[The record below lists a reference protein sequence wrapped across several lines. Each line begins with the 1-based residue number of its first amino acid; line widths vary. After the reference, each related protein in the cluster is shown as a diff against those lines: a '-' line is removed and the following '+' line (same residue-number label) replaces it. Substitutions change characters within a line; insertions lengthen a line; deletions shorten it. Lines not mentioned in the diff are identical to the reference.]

1 MQALFQA
8 DRHHPLPQN
17 LRWDPEGVK
26 AWLTRWG
33 TAALTQTQQRAIT
46 GGFPLHPRDDEDLD
60 AKAPTTLYNGAL
72 GVWLALERLQ
82 QSELLTLPPIENP
95 AIIYQA
101 LHQNYLQQPDTGVN
115 VPSWFLGESALL
127 TQLCLHPQ
135 TPTDQ
140 RQEWQD
146 LLFTQ
151 VHSNLDHPSQ
161 EILWGAPGTF
171 LAALFLWEATAE
183 KRWRELCQ
191 AHINKLWEQWTW
203 FDDYGAWLW
212 EQDLYGKKRIF
223 LGAGHGWASNLY
235 GLWRAET
242 LLSDPQYNQL
252 RERTLSG
259 VKTLA
264 ISHAE
269 SPEQTHAGAINWPA
283 LASQLSN
290 PQPAD
295 MMMQWCHG
303 APGIIC
309 ALQRADLPELDAWLY
324 KGGLSILEAG
334 AVNKGASLCHGTA
347 GNGYALLYLHQR
359 LKSKLPAHLP
369 SIQWLEHA
377 RRFGMYALQQS
388 MTAYADHGD
397 WHYSLWTGDAG
408 LACFLL
414 DCLEEHARLPG
425 IDSF

>member
-1 MQALFQA
+1 MQVLFQA
-8 DRHHPLPQN
+8 DRHHPLPQD
-17 LRWDPEGVK
+17 LRWDPEVIK
-26 AWLTRWG
+26 QWLNRWG
-33 TAALTQTQQRAIT
+33 TAALDQSQSSALR
-46 GGFPLHPRDDEDLD
+46 GCFPVHPRDAMDLESET
-60 AKAPTTLYNGAL
+60 PTTLYNGAL

-82 QSELLTLPPIENP
+82 QSELIPTRPMHDTASLYST
-95 AIIYQA
+95 
-101 LHQNYLQQPDTGVN
+101 LHQRYLQQPDSGMR

-127 TQLCLHPQ
+127 TKICLDPQ
-135 TPTDQ
+135 TPADQ
-140 RQEWQD
+140 REQWQD
-146 LLFTQ
+146 LLFAQ
-151 VHSNLDHPSQ
+151 VQSNLDHPSQ

-183 KRWRELCQ
+183 KRWRELCES
-191 AHINKLWEQWTW
+191 HVNKLWEQWTW
-203 FDDYGAWLW
+203 FDAYGAWLW
-212 EQDLYGKKRIF
+212 EQDLYGKKRIL

-235 GLWRAET
+235 GLWRAEP
-242 LLSDPQYNQL
+242 LLSDLQYNQL

-259 VKTLA
+259 IKTLA
-264 ISHAE
+264 ISHAD
-269 SPEQTHAGAINWPA
+269 SLEQTHAGAINWPG

-290 PQPAD
+290 PQPGD
-295 MMMQWCHG
+295 MLMQWCHG
-303 APGIIC
+303 APGILC

-334 AVNKGASLCHGTA
+334 AVSKGASLCHGTA

-369 SIQWLEHA
+369 PIDWLAHA

-388 MTAYADHGD
+388 IDAHAQHGD

-414 DCLEEHARLPG
+414 DCLQERARLPG
-425 IDSF
+425 IDSL

>member
-8 DRHHPLPQN
+8 DRHHPLPQE
-17 LRWDPEGVK
+17 LRWNPEAVEQ
-26 AWLTRWG
+26 WLKRWS
-33 TAALTQTQQRAIT
+33 TAALEQTQRHPT
-46 GGFPLHPRDDEDLD
+46 PGCFPVHPRDAMDLNSD
-60 AKAPTTLYNGAL
+60 TPTTLYNGAL
-72 GVWLALERLQ
+72 GVWMALERLQ
-82 QSELLTLPPIENP
+82 QSGLLPLALPPTAP
-95 AIIYQA
+95 VYQA
-101 LHQNYLQQPDTGVN
+101 LQQHYRQQPDTGVR

-127 TQLCLHPQ
+127 TRLCLHPQ
-135 TPTDQ
+135 ADAAQ
-140 RQEWQD
+140 REQWQD
-146 LLFTQ
+146 LLFAQ
-151 VHSNLDHPSQ
+151 VEENLEHPSQ

-191 AHINKLWEQWTW
+191 AHITTLWEQWTW

-212 EQDLYGKKRIF
+212 EQDLYGKKRIL

-235 GLWRAET
+235 GLWRAEP
-242 LLSDPQYNQL
+242 LLDDRQYNQL

-259 VKTLA
+259 IKSLA
-264 ISHAE
+264 LSHAE
-269 SPEQTHAGAINWPA
+269 SPEQTSAGAINWPG
-283 LASQLSN
+283 LASQLSD
-290 PQPAD
+290 PQPGD
-295 MMMQWCHG
+295 MLLQWCHG

-324 KGGLSILEAG
+324 KGGLSILAAG

-359 LKSKLPAHLP
+359 LQSKLPAHLP
-369 SIQWLEHA
+369 AIQWLDHA

-388 MTAYADHGD
+388 INAHAEHGD

-414 DCLEEHARLPG
+414 DCLQAQARLPG
-425 IDSF
+425 IDGL

>member
-1 MQALFQA
+1 MQTLFQA
-8 DRHHPLPQN
+8 DRHHPLAQD
-17 LRWDPEGVK
+17 LAWDPEYVK
-26 AWLTRWG
+26 QWLKRWG
-33 TAALTQTQQRAIT
+33 IAALEKTQQGAIA
-46 GGFPLHPRDDEDLD
+46 GCFPAHPRDTLDLD
-60 AKAPTTLYNGAL
+60 TDTPTTLYNGAL

-82 QSELLTLPPIENP
+82 SSALIPAQDNAPIYSLL
-95 AIIYQA
+95 YQR
-101 LHQNYLQQPDTGVN
+101 YLQQPDTGTKI
-115 VPSWFLGESALL
+115 PSWFLGESALL
-127 TQLCLHPQ
+127 TQICLHPH
-135 TPTDQ
+135 TSSDQ
-140 RQEWQD
+140 RQQAQD
-146 LLFTQ
+146 LLFAQ
-151 VHSNLDHPSQ
+151 VHRNLEHPSQ

-191 AHINKLWEQWTW
+191 AHIAKLWEQWSW
-203 FDDYGAWLW
+203 FDAYGAWLW

-235 GLWRAET
+235 GLWRAEP
-242 LLSDPQYNQL
+242 LLSDTQYNQL

-259 VKTLA
+259 IKTLA

-269 SPEQTHAGAINWPA
+269 SLEQTHAGAINWPG
-283 LASQLSN
+283 LASQLNN
-290 PQPAD
+290 PQPSD
-295 MMMQWCHG
+295 LLMQWCHG

-334 AVNKGASLCHGTA
+334 PLNKSASLCHGTA

-359 LKSKLPAHLP
+359 LQSKLPAHLP
-369 SIQWLEHA
+369 PLPWLDHA
-377 RRFGMYALQQS
+377 RRFGMSALQQS
-388 MTAYADHGD
+388 MKAYKEHGD

-414 DCLEEHARLPG
+414 DCLHEQARLPG
-425 IDSF
+425 IDSL

>member
-1 MQALFQA
+1 MQALFQV
-8 DRHHPLPQN
+8 DRHHTLPQD
-17 LRWDPEGVK
+17 LHWDPELVK
-26 AWLTRWG
+26 QWLTQWG
-33 TAALTQTQQRAIT
+33 AAALAQTQKNAIKDC
-46 GGFPLHPRDDEDLD
+46 FPVHPRDAMDIDSD
-60 AKAPTTLYNGAL
+60 HPTTLYNGAL

-82 QSELLTLPPIENP
+82 QRALLEKDDGTAL
-95 AIIYQA
+95 IYKA
-101 LHQNYLQQPDTGVN
+101 LHKHYLQQPDTGSK

-140 RQEWQD
+140 RQQWQD
-146 LLFTQ
+146 QLFSQ
-151 VHSNLDHPSQ
+151 VQSNLEHPSQ

-191 AHINKLWEQWTW
+191 THIAKLWEQWRW
-203 FDDYGAWLW
+203 FDNYGAWLW

-235 GLWRAET
+235 GLWRAES
-242 LLSDPQYNQL
+242 LLSDTQYNQL

-259 VKTLA
+259 IKTLA

-283 LASQLSN
+283 LASPLSN
-290 PQPAD
+290 PQPD
-295 MMMQWCHG
+295 NMLMQWCHG

-309 ALQRADLPELDAWLY
+309 ALQRADLPEIDAWLY

-334 AVNKGASLCHGTA
+334 ALNKGPSLCHGTA

-359 LKSKLPAHLP
+359 LQSKLPAHLP
-369 SIQWLEHA
+369 TIGWLDHA

-388 MTAYADHGD
+388 IAAHAEHGD

-414 DCLEEHARLPG
+414 DCLLEQAHLPG
-425 IDSF
+425 IDVLY

>member
-1 MQALFQA
+1 MQTLFQA
-8 DRHHPLPQN
+8 ARHHLLPPD
-17 LRWDPEGVK
+17 LRWDPEVVK
-26 AWLTRWG
+26 QWLTRWG
-33 TAALTQTQQRAIT
+33 TAALERTQSSPER
-46 GGFPLHPRDDEDLD
+46 GCFPLHPSDAMDLQSQT
-60 AKAPTTLYNGAL
+60 PTSLYNGAL

-82 QSELLTLPPIENP
+82 QSDLIPTSADQDRAPI
-95 AIIYQA
+95 YSS
-101 LHQNYLQQPDTGVN
+101 LHQRYLQQPDTGEK

-140 RQEWQD
+140 RQQWQE

-151 VHSNLDHPSQ
+151 VQNNLEHPSQ

-191 AHINKLWEQWTW
+191 AHITQIWEQWRW
-203 FDDYGAWLW
+203 FDAHGAWLW

-235 GLWRAET
+235 GLWRAEP
-242 LLSDPQYNQL
+242 LLSDTQYNQL

-259 VKTLA
+259 VKTLS

-269 SPEQTHAGAINWPA
+269 NLEQTHAGAINWPP

-290 PQPAD
+290 PQASD
-295 MMMQWCHG
+295 LLMQWCHG
-303 APGIIC
+303 APGVIC

-334 AVNKGASLCHGTA
+334 PVSKGSSLCHGTA

-359 LKSKLPAHLP
+359 LQSKLPAHLP
-369 SIQWLEHA
+369 SIPWLTHA

-388 MTAYADHGD
+388 LTAYAAQGD

-414 DCLEEHARLPG
+414 DCLQERAHLPG
-425 IDSF
+425 VDGF